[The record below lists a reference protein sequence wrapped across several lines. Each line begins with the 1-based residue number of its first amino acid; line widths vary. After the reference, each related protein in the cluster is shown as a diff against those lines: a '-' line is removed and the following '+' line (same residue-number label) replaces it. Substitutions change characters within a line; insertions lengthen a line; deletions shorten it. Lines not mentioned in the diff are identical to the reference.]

1 MRWSV
6 KFQPSHRARAV
17 SRCHLNLNWKFSGPV
32 QNDEPYR
39 DADQS
44 REYGVFQKGYQGRY
58 FQIGVPFN
66 KARRPKPAGGSW
78 ARVGL
83 AD

>member
-17 SRCHLNLNWKFSGPV
+17 SRCHLTLNWKSSGPV
-32 QNDEPYR
+32 QNDEPYS

-44 REYGVFQKGYQGRY
+44 REYGVFQKGPNRRK
-58 FQIGVPFN
+58 FFRIGDPFK
-66 KARRPKPAGGSW
+66 KARRPKPEGGLEPEW
-78 ARVGL
+78 V
-83 AD
+83 